1 MITVRWGGAKRWSSD
16 LAGLLLDW
24 RLEDG
29 SLALVL
35 DYAALRA
42 AHKDV
47 SVTTATWGLDGAQ
60 YRTTMATVVPAE
72 GVMHIVALSLLREE
86 GLGAR

>member
-35 DYAALRA
+35 DYAALRK

-47 SVTTATWGLDGAQ
+47 SVTTATWALEGTYYQ
-60 YRTTMATVVPAE
+60 TTMVGVVPA
-72 GVMHIVALSLLREE
+72 GNVVYVTAREV
-86 GLGAR
+86 GSDG